1 MKLEQAQEI
10 AERIKRDLAPHCE
23 RIEIAGS
30 VRRRKPDVGDI
41 EIVCIPRQ
49 SADFDLFGAGR
60 PIRDGGFIT
69 ACNQIGKI
77 RKGCLRTGKY
87 MQFGTAEG
95 IDVDLFTARPENW
108 GLILAI
114 RTGSAGFSHE
124 VLARGWVW
132 SGYHSVDGMLTR
144 GGKQIPTPEE
154 ADLFRLA
161 GVEWIKPQERELAA
175 VRLDWQLNNKEEPH
189 V

>member
-1 MKLEQAQEI
+1 MNLDQAQEI
-10 AERIKRDLAPHCE
+10 AERVKALLAPHCD
-23 RIEIAGS
+23 RIEVAGS
-30 VRRRKPDVGDI
+30 VRRCKPEVGDI
-41 EIVCIPRQ
+41 EIACIPRQ
-49 SADFDLFGAGR
+49 SFDSDLFGSGR
-60 PIRDGGFIT
+60 PLRDGGFIE
-69 ACNQIGKI
+69 ACGQIGRI

-87 MQFGTAEG
+87 MQFATIEG

-108 GLILAI
+108 GLIYAL
-114 RTGSAGFSHE
+114 RTGSAWFSHN
-124 VLARGWVW
+124 VLAVGWVW

-161 GVEWIKPQERELAA
+161 GVQWVEPQERELAA
-175 VRLDWQLNNKEEPH
+175 VRLDWQVNNKEETH